1 MYIYIYN
8 MYMYIYNMYMYKSC
22 IYIYIMYSCVMS
34 ACLMARHWLKI
45 FHIHPCT
52 APLNPAPP
60 GSEFRP
66 DSKKIGSLGPN
77 AAPIKT
83 TFFPSRIN
91 N

>member
-1 MYIYIYN
+1 
-8 MYMYIYNMYMYKSC
+8 MYIYNMYMYKSC

-83 TFFPSRIN
+83 TIFPSRIN
-91 N
+91 D

>member
-1 MYIYIYN
+1 
-8 MYMYIYNMYMYKSC
+8 MYM
-22 IYIYIMYSCVMS
+22 YIYIMYSCVMS